1 MILRE
6 EVSGDHDA
14 VRELH
19 RVAFGGEGDV
29 IARLL
34 DALRRDDPGN
44 TGVVAE
50 DDGVVVGHV
59 LFTKSVLDA
68 PERLVDVQ
76 VLSPIA
82 VAPERQGQGI
92 GKRLIEHGVAQMDA
106 RGVPLVFLEGDPAY
120 YSRRGFTAAGDHGF
134 RKPSLRIPDAAFQ
147 VVRLSSYQDWM
158 TGTLVYLHTFWDL
171 DCVGLR

>member
-6 EVSGDHDA
+6 EAVADHDA

-19 RVAFGGEGDV
+19 RVAFGEDGDKV
-29 IARLL
+29 AELV
-34 DALRRDDPGN
+34 DALRRDEPGR

-59 LFTKSVLDA
+59 LFTKNLLDA

-82 VAPERQGQGI
+82 VAPDRQRQGV
-92 GKRLIEHGVAQMDA
+92 GKRLIEHGVALLDA
-106 RGVPLVFLEGDPAY
+106 RGVPLLFLEGDPAY
-120 YSRRGFTAAGDHGF
+120 YSRRGFTPGGDHGF

-147 VVRLSSYQDWM
+147 VVKLSSYEEWM
-158 TGTLVYLHTFWDL
+158 TGTLVYLHTFWDW